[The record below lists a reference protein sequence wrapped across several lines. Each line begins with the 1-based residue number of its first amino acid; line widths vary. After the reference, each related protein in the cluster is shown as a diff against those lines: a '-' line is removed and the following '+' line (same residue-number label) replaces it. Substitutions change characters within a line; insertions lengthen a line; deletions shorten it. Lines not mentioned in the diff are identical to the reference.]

1 MKKIFFTPGPSEL
14 FYTVSDHLKKGLKDN
29 IYSISHRSN
38 EFKKIYEECTFNL
51 KTLLKI
57 PDDYNIGFLSS
68 ANEIW
73 ERLIN
78 NLILNNSVHL
88 VNGSFSKKFY
98 NFAVESGINAT
109 KYIFDNEEYNIDDI
123 ENDSEI
129 IALTL
134 NETSTGIMCPSNK
147 ISEIR
152 NKFKESFILLDCVS
166 GIPSLPFNIKDV
178 DTFYFSVQKCFGLPS
193 GLGVWVYNNRCLDRH
208 NELRKSKK
216 TGTYHS
222 LHRIHEMSLKC
233 QTPETPNVLA
243 IYLLSKVTE
252 DMIKI
257 GIDNIRRDTIYK
269 SSLLYNTIKKHQNL
283 SCYVNDKNIRSKTV
297 IVSNTQKD
305 NDLFIDGLKRKNLIV
320 GKGYG
325 SSKNQI
331 RIANFPTHSK
341 EVFELLCDELIK
353 L

>member
-1 MKKIFFTPGPSEL
+1 
-14 FYTVSDHLKKGLKDN
+14 
-29 IYSISHRSN
+29 
-38 EFKKIYEECTFNL
+38 
-51 KTLLKI
+51 
-57 PDDYNIGFLSS
+57 
-68 ANEIW
+68 
-73 ERLIN
+73 
-78 NLILNNSVHL
+78 
-88 VNGSFSKKFY
+88 
-98 NFAVESGINAT
+98 
-109 KYIFDNEEYNIDDI
+109 
-123 ENDSEI
+123 
-129 IALTL
+129 
-134 NETSTGIMCPSNK
+134 MCPSNK

-193 GLGVWVYNNRCLDRH
+193 GLGIWVYNNRCLDRH

-269 SSLLYNTIKKHQNL
+269 SSLLYNTIKNHQDL
-283 SCYVNDKNIRSKTV
+283 SCYVIDKNIRSKTV

-325 SSKNQI
+325 SSINQI